1 MHLHEAV
8 LSGSPQ
14 GIGVL
19 CLGGVGA
26 LAGTALGLRAMD
38 HDQVPRVALVSA
50 VFFVVSLIHIPLG
63 VTSIHLT
70 LNGLVGL
77 LLGWTAF
84 PALLIALLL
93 QAVLCGHGGLLA
105 LGFNTLA
112 MALPAVAVYYLFQRT
127 SHSSNRTTHFLAGF
141 GAGSLAILGSAFL
154 MSAALWVSGES
165 FELAAKAVFS
175 FHLAVAVIE
184 GLVVGSAI
192 VFLRQVCPERLHLTT
207 PQGIHDRG

>member
-38 HDQVPRVALVSA
+38 HEQVPRVALVSA
-50 VFFVVSLIHIPLG
+50 VFFVVSLIHIPVG

-70 LNGLVGL
+70 LSGLVGL

-93 QAVLCGHGGLLA
+93 QAVLVGHGGLLA
-105 LGFNTLA
+105 LGVNTLA
-112 MALPAVAVYYLFQRT
+112 MALPAVAVYHIFQRM
-127 SHSSNRTTHFLAGF
+127 SHSSNRSLNFLAGF
-141 GAGSLAILGSAFL
+141 GAGSSAILGSAFL
-154 MSAALWVSGES
+154 ISAALWVSGES
-165 FELAAKAVFS
+165 FELAAKAVFV

-192 VFLRQVCPERLHLTT
+192 VFLRQVCPERLFLAT
-207 PQGIHDRG
+207 PQGLQDRR

>member
-8 LSGSPQ
+8 LSDSPQ

-19 CLGGVGA
+19 CLGAVGT

-38 HDQVPRVALVSA
+38 HEQVPRVALVSA

-84 PALLIALLL
+84 PALLVALLL
-93 QAVLCGHGGLLA
+93 QAVLVGHGGLLA

-112 MALPAVAVYYLFQRT
+112 MALPAVAVFYLFQRM
-127 SHSSNRTTHFLAGF
+127 SESKHRSIHFFAGF
-141 GAGSLAILGSAFL
+141 TAGSSAILSSAFL
-154 MSAALWVSGES
+154 ISVALWVSGES
-165 FELAAKAVFS
+165 FELAAKAVFL
-175 FHLAVAVIE
+175 FHLAVAMIE
-184 GLVVGSAI
+184 GLVVGST
-192 VFLRQVCPERLHLTT
+192 VVLLRQVCPERPFLTT
-207 PQGIHDRG
+207 PQGLQERM